1 MKHSPKPFAVEIKKS
16 RRAPALP
23 LEPVP
28 KERLDFGGPTQ
39 APLEKDRSAASPMSG
54 DDFAI
59 PAFLQSDKP
68 APRPAADSWSK
79 EAEQLFGPKPV
90 AATSQEPVE
99 ARARPRILQSLIPA
113 ESPMTAPSNNASAAA
128 TRAAQAKTE
137 TPRPR
142 REAAQDERA
151 NQERGPARRS
161 KIESF
166 ADAEAPRKAAGVEV
180 QGELSLGVKRQ
191 PKRRRPAASAP
202 LPAPRE
208 SQPAPT
214 RSFAKTPAQDVK
226 DHADGPP
233 RVSLARLGR
242 DDAAALPRGQH
253 WKRRLHP
260 RAW

>member
-39 APLEKDRSAASPMSG
+39 APLEKDRSAASAMSG

-68 APRPAADSWSK
+68 VPRPAADSWSK

-113 ESPMTAPSNNASAAA
+113 ESPMTAPANDASAAA
-128 TRAAQAKTE
+128 KAKTE

-142 REAAQDERA
+142 RKAAQDERA
-151 NQERGPARRS
+151 NQERGRPPRRS
-161 KIESF
+161 KIDSF
-166 ADAEAPRKAAGVEV
+166 ADADAPRKAAGVEV
-180 QGELSLGVKRQ
+180 QGELSLGVKREA
-191 PKRRRPAASAP
+191 KRRRPAASAS
-202 LPAPRE
+202 LPALRE
-208 SQPAPT
+208 SQPTPT